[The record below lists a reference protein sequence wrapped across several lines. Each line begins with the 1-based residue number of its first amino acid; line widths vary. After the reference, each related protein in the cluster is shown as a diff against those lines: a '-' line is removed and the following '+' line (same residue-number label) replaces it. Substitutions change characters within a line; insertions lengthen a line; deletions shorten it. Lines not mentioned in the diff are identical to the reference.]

1 MKQNEVK
8 YAGVKNE
15 KILRELDVLI
25 ETECRRGVEKNGPHH
40 SRHEAIAVLE
50 EELFEAEQELERMKY
65 VFVLLK
71 ELVFCDGGALKIR
84 KMLREIE
91 QAATNGMLEMM
102 QAGAMTKKFDLYMQT
117 EES

>member
-25 ETECRRGVEKNGPHH
+25 ETECHRGVEKNGPHH
-40 SRHEAIAVLE
+40 SRHEAMAVLE

-117 EES
+117 EEP